1 MSAET
6 FTATGPFT
14 RGGRALFSMAHEAA
28 TLAQNWAG
36 LTNMLLTELR
46 ASSVAFALSSG
57 EGIMTH
63 VRTLAYF
70 SAFLGTLGFV
80 LAGFP
85 WRAAWGAR
93 PSLLACVPYSLL
105 ALIMTWRLILSFMV
119 NFQVPAGPT
128 AHTYTTS

>member
-1 MSAET
+1 
-6 FTATGPFT
+6 
-14 RGGRALFSMAHEAA
+14 MAHEAA